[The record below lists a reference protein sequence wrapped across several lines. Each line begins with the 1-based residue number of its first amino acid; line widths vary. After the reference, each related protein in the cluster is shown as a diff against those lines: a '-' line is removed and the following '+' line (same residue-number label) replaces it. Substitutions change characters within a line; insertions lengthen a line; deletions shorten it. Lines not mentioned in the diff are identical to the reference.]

1 MGVLS
6 PDVTVA
12 MMSTQQLCVPAWN
25 LERNREIG
33 AWVNQRAVG
42 KKVRIR
48 GSGEGRE
55 ECIAEMAGF
64 CRSGKLG
71 KEKPMNRASLGLG
84 AEWQEH
90 STRGGWGQHRG
101 GECSHNGAGLT

>member
-1 MGVLS
+1 MELLGQSDNKEQLRAWKDRGDPGREQWGYCP

-55 ECIAEMAGF
+55 KVMGEGMLKTGCI
-64 CRSGKLG
+64 
-71 KEKPMNRASLGLG
+71 
-84 AEWQEH
+84 
-90 STRGGWGQHRG
+90 
-101 GECSHNGAGLT
+101 

>member
-1 MGVLS
+1 MEGPGGPRKGAVGVLS

-55 ECIAEMAGF
+55 KVMGEGML
-64 CRSGKLG
+64 K
-71 KEKPMNRASLGLG
+71 SL
-84 AEWQEH
+84 A
-90 STRGGWGQHRG
+90 R
-101 GECSHNGAGLT
+101 